1 MKQENFEDEQ
11 VSFKIEDDTF
21 TPQIINENDVV
32 NEQCSSLLDQIEND
46 RIINPEQDEDEPNRQ
61 PRHRNKGLSIS
72 DIPYNIFNQEHYEGP
87 EAIDLLK
94 QEGYDDEYKQTTNF
108 GCLSLE
114 KFKNDHDRM
123 PSENLSHNSFYGRN
137 EDDGGEI
144 QLIVSPMK
152 LTRFEAESENS
163 ADRNESLGYNKSQ
176 ELKELENY
184 KNSTFDLNRVLN
196 TEKSMERNMER
207 QQMTDRYS
215 HVAVHSKPKQ
225 LKFNLDDAQRSRSR
239 QGFDRGL
246 HTNRD
251 TNKSDSSYIPTFSR
265 NDYEDYMHGGN
276 SPTENYILSTGR
288 LSYLKNGPSA
298 MASRDVIKEF
308 IEREPQKIN
317 DMIGPYRQQLEDLV
331 NKIQE
336 LNKIYDQKQQFYNEC
351 LQDKIQTEKEGRI
364 INECLDETFREQE
377 SATKNLADL
386 RETIA
391 QKREDLKDYKQ
402 SLTDLIALFSQT
414 RDKFNSEIAKSKN
427 EYDQLVQSLDKS
439 NTDLTNK

>member
-1 MKQENFEDEQ
+1 
-11 VSFKIEDDTF
+11 
-21 TPQIINENDVV
+21 
-32 NEQCSSLLDQIEND
+32 
-46 RIINPEQDEDEPNRQ
+46 
-61 PRHRNKGLSIS
+61 
-72 DIPYNIFNQEHYEGP
+72 
-87 EAIDLLK
+87 
-94 QEGYDDEYKQTTNF
+94 
-108 GCLSLE
+108 
-114 KFKNDHDRM
+114 
-123 PSENLSHNSFYGRN
+123 
-137 EDDGGEI
+137 
-144 QLIVSPMK
+144 
-152 LTRFEAESENS
+152 
-163 ADRNESLGYNKSQ
+163 
-176 ELKELENY
+176 
-184 KNSTFDLNRVLN
+184 
-196 TEKSMERNMER
+196 
-207 QQMTDRYS
+207 
-215 HVAVHSKPKQ
+215 
-225 LKFNLDDAQRSRSR
+225 
-239 QGFDRGL
+239 
-246 HTNRD
+246 
-251 TNKSDSSYIPTFSR
+251 
-265 NDYEDYMHGGN
+265 MHGGN

-439 NTDLTNK
+439 NADLTNK